1 MTIVTTCSASRLN
14 WRRWLRKLS
23 TFYRIVRNKSP
34 GYLYKYILQGD
45 RAYLTWNSNTV
56 TSDRFFLHQ
65 NIFLTLF
72 SLYD

>member
-1 MTIVTTCSASRLN
+1 MAIVTTCSVSCSS

-34 GYLYKYILQGD
+34 GYLYKYILPGD

-56 TSDRFFLHQ
+56 TSDRFFLDQ